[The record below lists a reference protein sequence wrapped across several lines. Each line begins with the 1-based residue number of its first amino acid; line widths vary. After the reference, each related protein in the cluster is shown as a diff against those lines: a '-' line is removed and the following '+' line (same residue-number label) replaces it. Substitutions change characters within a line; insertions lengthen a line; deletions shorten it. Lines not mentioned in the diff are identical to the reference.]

1 MARLSPYL
9 KRDFLR
15 EHLVQIGYISVGVVL
30 FFVFLAASFPYAEI
44 LSNVLGPAGLE
55 ISSQGQGVSFPFG
68 VRMTGVS
75 LSEISGRGQRP
86 LIESPDVRVSPS
98 LLSFLMLSPG
108 VNVKASLYGG
118 VLRVRMRR
126 RGDLIALDFDLENL
140 HPGRYPALRA
150 LGASL
155 SGTVS
160 AQGSL
165 ELSPENIAADRGTVT
180 ISGSGIAV
188 SAIRGMTPVRL
199 GEIHAV
205 AALEHGKLTL
215 RNARTSGGDLM
226 FSGRGV
232 MMLSRVLAESE
243 MAIRFE
249 LRAAPAARARL
260 AFLLGMLPHPPGPTP
275 YLLGGTLAA
284 PTLS

>member
-1 MARLSPYL
+1 MASLSSYL

-15 EHLVQIGYISVGVVL
+15 EHLVEIGYIAVGVVL
-30 FFVFLAASFPYAEI
+30 FFVFLAASFPYAEL
-44 LSNVLGPAGLE
+44 LSSVLGPAGLE
-55 ISSQGQGVSFPFG
+55 ISSQGQQVSFPFG

-75 LSEISGRGQRP
+75 LREVSGRRL
-86 LIESPDVRVSPS
+86 LIKSSDVQVSPS

-126 RGDLIALDFDLENL
+126 RGNLIALDFNLENL

-155 SGTVS
+155 RGTLS
-160 AQGSL
+160 AKGSL
-165 ELSPENIAADRGTVT
+165 ELSPEDIAADHGNVA

-188 SAIRGMTPVRL
+188 SAIRGMAPVRL

-215 RNARTSGGDLM
+215 RSAQTSGGDLM

-243 MAIRFE
+243 MAIRFQ
-249 LRAAPAARARL
+249 LRAAPAAQARL

-275 YLLGGTLAA
+275 YLIGGTLAA